1 MRLKRILIIG
11 TIFPVLFSIVLFFGI
26 LISGEDDDSSNS
38 YSTVYSGMN
47 LSADVLKHQPM
58 VEKYARE
65 NGITEYVN
73 VLLAIIQVE
82 SGGTATDVM
91 QSSESLGLP
100 PNSLSTEESIKQ
112 GCKYF
117 ASLLSS
123 CKAKGMND
131 INVVIQSYNYGG
143 GYADYVAKN
152 GKKHSFNL
160 AENFAKNKSG
170 GTKVTYTN
178 PIAVSKNGG
187 WRYNYGNMF
196 YVELV
201 NQYLTVKQ
209 FSNET
214 VQAVMNEA
222 LKYQGWKYVYGG
234 SNPNTSFDCSDNGKL
249 PFICWLDDPEEVKDE
264 EKWQKA
270 NPSLRNFPTLL
281 TEMRME
287 YEEYKLDPVNHT
299 SFMTKRMNRP
309 PGETQYCVTDWK
321 NLEKATRS
329 LPDLRKHSC
338 VAGIDY
344 SKTNDFVAAGLLFKV
359 GDKRYWMHH
368 TWVCKKS
375 RDLPR
380 IKYPLKE
387 AEEEGVLTMVD
398 DVEID
403 PEYVT
408 DWLLEKSKLYKIE
421 SVVMDNFR
429 QTWLREALGKIGFS
443 DEKKN
448 LKLIRPSDEM
458 KVAPVI
464 GYMFARGLIAWGTS
478 KIMRWY
484 TWNSKAVTDKKGN
497 VTYEKIEPRSR
508 KTDGFKAFVAAV
520 TNEERIKQRRII
532 KNRIS
537 TVC

>member
-1 MRLKRILIIG
+1 MATGWNVMDALNNKTKAAAEDNKTKARFRTKDIAIKQMYSNDKNFYSIPDIEQLAQDILAVGLLENLTVVHDPCDRGEYRIIAGERRWRALTLLVENGYEEFSVASCQIKTPAEEHEEMIQLIIAN
-11 TIFPVLFSIVLFFGI
+11 TYRNKTVADI
-26 LISGEDDDSSNS
+26 LEEQK
-38 YSTVYSGMN
+38 T
-47 LSADVLKHQPM
+47 LEETLKYM
-58 VEKYARE
+58 KE
-65 NGITEYVN
+65 NGLTLHGYK
-73 VLLAIIQVE
+73 LD
-82 SGGTATDVM
+82 SGRLRDVIANIEVATG
-91 QSSESLGLP
+91 GL
-100 PNSLSTEESIKQ
+100 
-112 GCKYF
+112 
-117 ASLLSS
+117 
-123 CKAKGMND
+123 
-131 INVVIQSYNYGG
+131 
-143 GYADYVAKN
+143 
-152 GKKHSFNL
+152 GKKDFPRRTVISTQGDIRDGPL
-160 AENFAKNKSG
+160 D
-170 GTKVTYTN
+170 
-178 PIAVSKNGG
+178 
-187 WRYNYGNMF
+187 
-196 YVELV
+196 EL
-201 NQYLTVKQ
+201 L
-209 FSNET
+209 ET
-214 VQAVMNEA
+214 CLQI
-222 LKYQGWKYVYGG
+222 LKGEI
-234 SNPNTSFDCSDNGKL
+234 PDNGKL

-329 LPDLRKHSC
+329 LPDLRNHSC

-520 TNEERIKQRRII
+520 TDEERIKQRRII
-532 KNRIS
+532 KNRIG

>member
-1 MRLKRILIIG
+1 
-11 TIFPVLFSIVLFFGI
+11 
-26 LISGEDDDSSNS
+26 
-38 YSTVYSGMN
+38 MN

-65 NGITEYVN
+65 NGISEYVN

-82 SGGTATDVM
+82 SGGTAIDVM

-160 AENFAKNKSG
+160 AENFAKNKSC

-234 SNPNTSFDCSDNGKL
+234 SNPNTSFDCSGLIQWCYGKAG
-249 PFICWLDDPEEVKDE
+249 I
-264 EKWQKA
+264 
-270 NPSLRNFPTLL
+270 
-281 TEMRME
+281 
-287 YEEYKLDPVNHT
+287 
-299 SFMTKRMNRP
+299 
-309 PGETQYCVTDWK
+309 
-321 NLEKATRS
+321 S
-329 LPDLRKHSC
+329 LPRTAQAQYDATQHIPLSQAQAGDLVFFHSTYNTS
-338 VAGIDY
+338 D
-344 SKTNDFVAAGLLFKV
+344 
-359 GDKRYWMHH
+359 
-368 TWVCKKS
+368 
-375 RDLPR
+375 
-380 IKYPLKE
+380 
-387 AEEEGVLTMVD
+387 
-398 DVEID
+398 
-403 PEYVT
+403 YVT
-408 DWLLEKSKLYKIE
+408 HVGIY
-421 SVVMDNFR
+421 VGNNQMYHAGN
-429 QTWLREALGKIGFS
+429 
-443 DEKKN
+443 
-448 LKLIRPSDEM
+448 P
-458 KVAPVI
+458 I
-464 GYMFARGLIAWGTS
+464 GYTDLTS
-478 KIMRWY
+478 AYWQQHIIC
-484 TWNSKAVTDKKGN
+484 AG
-497 VTYEKIEPRSR
+497 
-508 KTDGFKAFVAAV
+508 
-520 TNEERIKQRRII
+520 RIKQ
-532 KNRIS
+532 
-537 TVC
+537 

>member
-38 YSTVYSGMN
+38 YSPVYSGMN

-65 NGITEYVN
+65 NGISEYVN

-222 LKYQGWKYVYGG
+222 LKYQGWKYVYGAVTRT
-234 SNPNTSFDCSDNGKL
+234 P
-249 PFICWLDDPEEVKDE
+249 
-264 EKWQKA
+264 
-270 NPSLRNFPTLL
+270 LL
-281 TEMRME
+281 TVLVLPSGATEKPESACHEPHRHSMTQPSISPCHRHR
-287 YEEYKLDPVNHT
+287 LAIW
-299 SFMTKRMNRP
+299 SF
-309 PGETQYCVTDWK
+309 
-321 NLEKATRS
+321 S
-329 LPDLRKHSC
+329 
-338 VAGIDY
+338 I
-344 SKTNDFVAAGLLFKV
+344 
-359 GDKRYWMHH
+359 
-368 TWVCKKS
+368 
-375 RDLPR
+375 
-380 IKYPLKE
+380 PL
-387 AEEEGVLTMVD
+387 T
-398 DVEID
+398 I
-403 PEYVT
+403 
-408 DWLLEKSKLYKIE
+408 
-421 SVVMDNFR
+421 
-429 QTWLREALGKIGFS
+429 
-443 DEKKN
+443 
-448 LKLIRPSDEM
+448 
-458 KVAPVI
+458 PVI
-464 GYMFARGLIAWGTS
+464 MLP
-478 KIMRWY
+478 M
-484 TWNSKAVTDKKGN
+484 
-497 VTYEKIEPRSR
+497 
-508 KTDGFKAFVAAV
+508 
-520 TNEERIKQRRII
+520 
-532 KNRIS
+532 
-537 TVC
+537 